1 MKPNPDIISIGSDY
15 WKYSRDTWGTEDFA
29 HDAARK
35 AQSRRLRGMEPLTE
49 QEQQAGIP
57 GGLYGPDK
65 SAERRRR
72 AADRVLQDAGLRRRP
87 W

>member
-1 MKPNPDIISIGSDY
+1 MKPNPDIITIGDDY
-15 WKYSRDTWGTEDFA
+15 WQYSRDTWGTEDFA

-35 AQSRRLRGMEPLTE
+35 AQARRLRGLEPLVDPE
-49 QEQQAGIP
+49 PLAGLP

-65 SAERRRR
+65 SAERRRL
-72 AADRVLQDAGLRRRP
+72 AADRALQDAGLRPRP